1 LMKKQQSPEIEEY
14 LEALVRYEEEGR
26 APKVK
31 EIAAELKVS
40 PASVS
45 EMFKKLSSK
54 GLVQYER
61 YGNVK
66 LTSKGKRLGKDI
78 LRKHRFIEQFLMFIG
93 VRKNKIHTE
102 ACVLEHALSDEVE
115 KALRSKFSGCI
126 GNIEDVVALT
136 DMKSGQKGRI
146 VLVRGGCDSCKR
158 LTDLGLTPG
167 TEIEVRRSSSRA
179 GPVELVLRSSC
190 LAVGRGV
197 AGKIFVE
204 VSK

>member
-1 LMKKQQSPEIEEY
+1 MKKKPSPEIEEY
-14 LEALVRYEEEGR
+14 LEALVRYEEDGR

-31 EIAAELKVS
+31 EIASELNVS

-45 EMFKKLSSK
+45 QMFKKLSSK

-61 YGNVK
+61 YGDVK
-66 LTSKGKRLGKDI
+66 LTRKGKRLGQDI
-78 LRKHRFIEQFLMFIG
+78 LRKHRFIEKFLMFIG
-93 VRKNKIHTE
+93 VKKDKIHHE
-102 ACVLEHALSDEVE
+102 ACVLEHALSDDVE

-126 GNIEDVVALT
+126 GNIEDVVPLT
-136 DMKSGQKGRI
+136 DMRRGEKGRI

-158 LTDLGLTPG
+158 LSDLGLTPG
-167 TEIEVRRSSSRA
+167 TEIEVSRSSSRA
-179 GPVELVLRSSC
+179 GPVELILRSSC

-197 AGKIFVE
+197 ASKIFVE

>member
-1 LMKKQQSPEIEEY
+1 MKKRQSPEIEEY
-14 LEALVRYEEEGR
+14 LETLVRYEEEGK

-31 EIAAELKVS
+31 EIAKELKVS

-54 GLVQYER
+54 GLAQYER
-61 YGNVK
+61 YGDVK
-66 LTSKGKRLGKDI
+66 LTTKGKRLGKSI
-78 LRKHRFIEQFLMFIG
+78 LRKHRFIEKFLMFVG
-93 VRKNKIHTE
+93 VKKNKIHHE
-102 ACVLEHALSDEVE
+102 ACVLEHALSDDVE

-126 GNIEDVVALT
+126 GNIEDVVPLSE
-136 DMKSGQKGRI
+136 MKTGGKGKI
-146 VLVRGGCDSCKR
+146 VLIRGGCDSSKR

-167 TEIEVRRSSSRA
+167 TEIEVSRSSSRA
-179 GPVELVLRSSC
+179 GPVELILRSSC

-197 AGKIFVE
+197 ASKIFVE